1 MDFSTEKFDI
11 ILLAGQ
17 SNAQGSGYG
26 PVEEEYLPDGVLYR
40 MNGKGEHE
48 KYENGA
54 WTLSLPIHI
63 TVSEVD
69 TRVAD
74 DLAVSFA
81 RAYIR
86 KGLLAE
92 GRKLLI
98 VHTALGAT
106 SFAAGQWTPMGLC
119 YRRMLY
125 MLDCAL
131 NLNPE
136 NRVVALLWHQGE
148 SDASRGTSYEA
159 QKEYLSYLFS
169 TTRTRAHNDR
179 LPIVAADFCAQW
191 KNENLAA
198 CEPIVRA
205 IRETVESLGGVFVET
220 EDLPSNCQDG
230 ADPEDR
236 IHFSRRSL
244 HILGARYFDAFIKI
258 TEKE

>member
-1 MDFSTEKFDI
+1 MDFSTVKFDI

-26 PVEEEYLPDGVLYR
+26 PVEEEYLPDGILYR

-54 WTLSLPIHI
+54 WTFSLPVAI
-63 TVSEVD
+63 TIGEVD

-86 KGLLAE
+86 RGLLAE
-92 GRKLLI
+92 DRKLLI
-98 VHTALGAT
+98 LHTALGAT
-106 SFAAGQWTPMGLC
+106 SFALDQWTPMGLC

-131 NLNPE
+131 NLHPE

-148 SDASRGTSYEA
+148 SDATRGATEPMHYEN
-159 QKEYLSYLFS
+159 LCYLFENA
-169 TTRTRAHNDR
+169 RKRAKNENM
-179 LPIVAADFCAQW
+179 PIVAADFCADW
-191 KNENLAA
+191 KSENAAA
-198 CEPIVRA
+198 CAPVVAA
-205 IRETVESLGGVFVET
+205 IRRAVDDFGGVFIET
-220 EDLPSNCQDG
+220 ADLPSNAQAK
-230 ADPEDR
+230 ADPEDH
-236 IHFSRRSL
+236 IHFSRNSL
-244 HILGARYFDAFIKI
+244 HILGKRYFEAFDKI
-258 TEKE
+258 RTKG